1 MNGNAD
7 KYHLNVGT
15 DKSIKVRI
23 GVINKKK
30 YLTKSDTHQNW

>member
-1 MNGNAD
+1 MKGNAD

-23 GVINKKK
+23 GEWLIKRS
-30 YLTKSDTHQNW
+30 T